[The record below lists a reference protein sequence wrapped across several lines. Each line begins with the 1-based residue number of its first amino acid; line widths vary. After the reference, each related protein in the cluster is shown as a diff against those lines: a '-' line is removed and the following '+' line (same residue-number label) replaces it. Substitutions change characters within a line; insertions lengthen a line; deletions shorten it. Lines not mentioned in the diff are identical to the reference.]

1 MAVKSSITR
10 IAGHRNERT
19 GHGSEGVAADIQFV
33 HTVHLGN
40 EGRCKDQCDD
50 QRDVDGPGEHAE
62 QVFVTKNMGG
72 VKGTHTD
79 HGTMRVQNEID
90 RFHLVKDVLLHLP
103 QLGNRGA
110 YLIQQMNDKLV
121 AHKNYIH
128 EIGQDMPEILDW
140 KWHLPENK

>member
-1 MAVKSSITR
+1 MDKLRETMWAMNAVDYSTHPEATTIDTTDEDGNPTTTEIT
-10 IAGHRNERT
+10 EE
-19 GHGSEGVAADIQFV
+19 EGAITTSFD
-33 HTVHLGN
+33 
-40 EGRCKDQCDD
+40 
-50 QRDVDGPGEHAE
+50 
-62 QVFVTKNMGG
+62 
-72 VKGTHTD
+72 
-79 HGTMRVQNEID
+79 MRVQNEID

-103 QLGNRGA
+103 RLGNRGA